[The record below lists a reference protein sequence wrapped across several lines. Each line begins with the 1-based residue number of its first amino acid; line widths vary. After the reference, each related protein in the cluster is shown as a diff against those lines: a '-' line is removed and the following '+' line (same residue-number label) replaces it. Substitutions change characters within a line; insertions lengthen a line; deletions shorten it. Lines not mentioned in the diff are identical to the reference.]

1 MPLIILGI
9 IVAIAAVAIFS
20 VNKWQA
26 GRYTRKL
33 KNAKVADDAVDDK

>member
-1 MPLIILGI
+1 MPLIILGV
-9 IVAIAAVAIFS
+9 IVAVAAVAIFS

-26 GRYTRKL
+26 SRFTKKL